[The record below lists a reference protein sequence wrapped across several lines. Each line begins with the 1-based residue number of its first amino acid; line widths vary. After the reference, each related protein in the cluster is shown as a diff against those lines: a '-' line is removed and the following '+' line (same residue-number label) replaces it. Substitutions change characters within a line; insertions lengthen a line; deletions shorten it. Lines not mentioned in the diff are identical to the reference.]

1 MGTPGGRLTLFCL
14 RTWGEGGC
22 INDALQLPV
31 GFVMATPEARGV
43 PRRRRAALLRM
54 GCGICG
60 AQYKKNIRGPC
71 SKMMKNFKRV
81 AAERW
86 SNHEAFWV
94 EAWASWSEASRALL
108 SDRTWLRSSLV
119 SSCLSAVQKA
129 IFTWVNFKD
138 LLALFMH
145 LWTRQLS
152 CLADRKGLRGA
163 IQSQRLL

>member
-1 MGTPGGRLTLFCL
+1 MFCL
-14 RTWGEGGC
+14 RTRGEGGC

-81 AAERW
+81 AAER
-86 SNHEAFWV
+86 
-94 EAWASWSEASRALL
+94 
-108 SDRTWLRSSLV
+108 
-119 SSCLSAVQKA
+119 
-129 IFTWVNFKD
+129 
-138 LLALFMH
+138 
-145 LWTRQLS
+145 
-152 CLADRKGLRGA
+152 
-163 IQSQRLL
+163 